1 MYCTNCGSPVGD
13 NDAFCPNCGNKVRR
27 SDYDNSRNFSQDIHN
42 SYENIMDKPKNRLVA
57 GLLAIFLGSLGIHDF
72 YLGYNQ
78 KGVAHLLMFVFFL
91 GWISQIWALVEA
103 LLIFTG
109 KTDCDANGVRL
120 TDNF

>member
-13 NDAFCPNCGNKVRR
+13 NDAFCPNCGQKVKR
-27 SDYDNSRNFSQDIHN
+27 SDYNTSRNFSQNIHN
-42 SYENIMDKPKNRLVA
+42 SYDNMMVKPKNRLIA
-57 GLLAIFLGSLGIHDF
+57 GLLAIFLGSMGIHDF
-72 YLGYNQ
+72 YLGYSQ

-91 GWISQIWALVEA
+91 GWISRIWALVEA

-109 KTDCDANGVRL
+109 KTDCDANGIPL